1 MLMSLGEAHHGELT
15 STDAFACAFLS
26 NFIIVVGSEWYKAG
40 GQYICPITHIGCYKN
55 EIPVVQK
62 FPTFRFLK
70 ARAGQEFKRVW
81 VGNRTKK
88 AGARKYGGT
97 HSRQQFWLLWNR
109 NRYVENP
116 SVELGCPVGETSKT
130 TAELARMR
138 QPHHEAETQNQIFEV
153 PSSQNEEESSIRLTR
168 WDMLGVEIDWM
179 KKPWVRKQ
187 KN

>member
-1 MLMSLGEAHHGELT
+1 MLMALVEAHHGEVK
-15 STDAFACAFLS
+15 STEAFSCAFLS

-70 ARAGQEFKRVW
+70 ARAGQEFKSVW

-88 AGARKYGGT
+88 AGARKYG
-97 HSRQQFWLLWNR
+97 QQIWLLWNR
-109 NRYVENP
+109 NRDVKNP
-116 SVELGCPVGETSKT
+116 SIELVRLVGETSKT

-138 QPHHEAETQNQIFEV
+138 QPHHEAETQNKLFDV
-153 PSSQNEEESSIRLTR
+153 P
-168 WDMLGVEIDWM
+168 
-179 KKPWVRKQ
+179 
-187 KN
+187 